1 MNIICPNCGTSYD
14 VKPEAL
20 GPEGRTVRCV
30 RCRETWLA
38 RIDDMTRADALVEAA
53 EEIGWG
59 SAAPSAP
66 AAALVAEA
74 TETFEHELPR
84 VESPPLAQ
92 DDPARDDWAP
102 AAQDEAP
109 AVRAGSGRRSSS
121 RKFAFGSGPTKSLSI
136 RFSAPIAIAAMAA
149 LVLALVVW
157 RNDVVRLLPQTAAFF
172 QLAGLPVNLRGLAF
186 EDVHVTT
193 ETVAGA
199 RVFVIEGAIKPTS
212 NKAIEVPRLRF
223 VVQDARGTDI
233 YAWNAVVDQ
242 AVIKPGEK
250 VAFRSRLASP
260 PADAH
265 SVVVRFFHRRDLA
278 SGSV

>member
-1 MNIICPNCGTSYD
+1 M
-14 VKPEAL
+14 V
-20 GPEGRTVRCV
+20 
-30 RCRETWLA
+30 
-38 RIDDMTRADALVEAA
+38 RADALVEAA

-59 SAAPSAP
+59 SAAAVRPPVAP
-66 AAALVAEA
+66 EAHAA
-74 TETFEHELPR
+74 ETVEHELPR

-92 DDPARDDWAP
+92 DDPANADWAA
-102 AAQDEAP
+102 AAQDDAP
-109 AVRAGSGRRSSS
+109 TARSASGRRGNT
-121 RKFAFGSGPTKSLSI
+121 RKFAFGSGPAKSLSF

-172 QLAGLPVNLRGLAF
+172 QLAGLGVNLRGLAF
-186 EDVHVTT
+186 EDVHVST
-193 ETVAGA
+193 ETVGGSK
-199 RVFVIEGAIKPTS
+199 VFVIEGAIKPTS
-212 NKAIEVPRLRF
+212 SKVVEIPRLRF
-223 VVQDARGTDI
+223 VVQDARGADI

>member
-1 MNIICPNCGTSYD
+1 MNIVCPNCGTSYD
-14 VKPEAL
+14 VQPAAL

-38 RIDDMTRADALVEAA
+38 RIDDMARADALVEAA

-59 SAAPSAP
+59 SVAAQPPAAPQVL
-66 AAALVAEA
+66 AA
-74 TETFEHELPR
+74 ETVEHELPR

-92 DDPARDDWAP
+92 EAASADWAV
-102 AAQDEAP
+102 AAQDDTP
-109 AVRAGSGRRSSS
+109 AARSSS
-121 RKFAFGSGPTKSLSI
+121 TRRGNTRKFAFGSGPAKSLSF

-172 QLAGLPVNLRGLAF
+172 QLAGLGVNLRGLAF
-186 EDVHVTT
+186 EDVHVST
-193 ETVAGA
+193 ETVGGSK
-199 RVFVIEGAIKPTS
+199 VFVIEGAIRPTS
-212 NKAIEVPRLRF
+212 SKVVEIPRLRF
-223 VVQDARGTDI
+223 VVQDARGADI

-242 AVIKPGEK
+242 TVIKPGEK

>member
-1 MNIICPNCGTSYD
+1 MNIVCPNCGTSYD
-14 VKPEAL
+14 VQPAAL

-59 SAAPSAP
+59 NAAPPAPGIGLSAQ
-66 AAALVAEA
+66 AA
-74 TETFEHELPR
+74 ETLEHELPR

-92 DDPARDDWAP
+92 DEVASADWAVAAQDDAP
-102 AAQDEAP
+102 AARP
-109 AVRAGSGRRSSS
+109 TSGRRSSS
-121 RKFAFGSGPTKSLSI
+121 RKFAFGSGPAKSLSF

-172 QLAGLPVNLRGLAF
+172 QFAGLGVNLRGLAF
-186 EDVHVTT
+186 EDVHVST
-193 ETVAGA
+193 ETVGGSK
-199 RVFVIEGAIKPTS
+199 VFVIEGAIKPTTG
-212 NKAIEVPRLRF
+212 KAMEIPRLRF
-223 VVQDARGTDI
+223 VVQDARGADI

-242 AVIKPGEK
+242 AVVKPGEK
-250 VAFRSRLASP
+250 VAFRSRLAAP